1 MINILYLLFSFLLIS
16 SVSLICRPI
25 SKICLRFK
33 FTTSAVWFLFQTFKE
48 FTVSLFKRA
57 IRKHCLLACSEKI
70 IRRILYEIRL
80 QNQILLCISAVLCKN
95 LVTCTSEMFVV
106 TFVLS
111 LICFVCQL
119 NVLNICIWVFP
130 FHAIRPIHK
139 K

>member
-1 MINILYLLFSFLLIS
+1 MRNILYLLFSFLLIS

-33 FTTSAVWFLFQTFKE
+33 FHISAIWFIFQTFKE
-48 FTVSLFKRA
+48 FTVSLFQRA
-57 IRKHCLLACSEKI
+57 IRKHCHLACSEKI
-70 IRRILYEIRL
+70 VRRILYEISL
-80 QNQILLCISAVLCKN
+80 QNQILFCISAVLCEN
-95 LVTCTSEMFVV
+95 LITCTSEMFVV

-119 NVLNICIWVFP
+119 NICIWVFL